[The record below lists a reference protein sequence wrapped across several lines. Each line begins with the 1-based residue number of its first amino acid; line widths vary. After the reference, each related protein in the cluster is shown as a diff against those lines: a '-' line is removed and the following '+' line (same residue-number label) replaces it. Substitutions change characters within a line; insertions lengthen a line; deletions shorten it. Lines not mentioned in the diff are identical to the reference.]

1 MNKINNKLVAKNT
14 LLLYVRMILMMA
26 IQLYTV
32 PIIMKCLGISDY
44 GLYNVVGGITTFLAF
59 VQGALTSGSQR
70 FLSFSIGED
79 NNNALKQT
87 FITTRSIYVILGMLM
102 LIMLE
107 IGGVW
112 FLNAKMNIPE
122 NRLYA
127 ANWVLQ
133 FSIISFILNFINIPY
148 TAVLIAHEKMNVYAY
163 ITITESILKLIGVI
177 LLQFIFF
184 DKLITYS
191 GICLASTIII
201 IALYHIYCISNYKEC
216 KTTSLKWNIKIG
228 YSMIKYS
235 IWNSIG
241 ALAGIL
247 RIQGTN
253 ILLNL
258 FFGTIINAAHAL
270 GQQINSVI
278 SLFINNI
285 YLASR
290 PQITKAYAA
299 NEEKGMWL
307 LVFQS
312 AKLAFYLLT
321 LLIIPILI
329 GIDDILKIW
338 LGKYPIYAT
347 DIIRLLLLTLL
358 IETFSNQ
365 IIAVFQAKNKMRKF
379 QLISSGIQLLNL
391 PISYILLKNLNISPI
406 SPYIVSI
413 FISSLSVI
421 CIILIAKKEINLNAN
436 KYFKEV
442 VAKDILLFC
451 IVFCCVYAFST
462 LNIESSIL
470 RIVAICF
477 VTIIVSIPI
486 IWKIGLNRSEKL
498 AVIKLIKKFK

>member
-1 MNKINNKLVAKNT
+1 
-14 LLLYVRMILMMA
+14 MILMMV

-44 GLYNVVGGITTFLAF
+44 GLYNVIGGITSLLAF
-59 VQGALTSGSQR
+59 IQGALTSGSQR
-70 FLSFSIGED
+70 FLSFAIGEE
-79 NNNALKQT
+79 NNKALKQT
-87 FITTRSIYVILGMLM
+87 FITTRSIYITFGVIM
-102 LIMLE
+102 LIILE
-107 IGGVW
+107 MGGIW
-112 FLNAKMNIPE
+112 FLNTKMNIPE

-133 FSIISFILNFINIPY
+133 FSIISFILNFTNIPY
-148 TAVLIAHEKMNVYAY
+148 SAVLIAHEKMNVYAY

-184 DKLITYS
+184 DKLITYA

-201 IALYHIYCISNYKEC
+201 IILYHIYCISNYQEC
-216 KTTSLKWNIKIG
+216 KTTTLKWDIKIG

-241 ALAGIL
+241 ALSGIL
-247 RIQGTN
+247 RIQGLN

-258 FFGTIINAAHAL
+258 FFGTVINAAHAL

-278 SLFINNI
+278 SLFANNI

-299 NEEKGMWL
+299 NKEKEMWI

-312 AKLAFYLLT
+312 TKLTFFLLS

-338 LGKYPIYAT
+338 LGKYPIYTT

-358 IETFSNQ
+358 VETFSNQ

-391 PISYILLKNLNISPI
+391 PISYIILKNINVSPI
-406 SPYIVSI
+406 VPYIISI
-413 FISSLSVI
+413 FISLCSAT
-421 CIILIAKKEINLNAN
+421 CIILIAKTEINLNVN

-442 VAKDILLFC
+442 IIKGSLLFC
-451 IVFCCVYAFST
+451 ISFCCVYLFSM
-462 LNIESSIL
+462 LKIIESPIL
-470 RIVAICF
+470 RIL
-477 VTIIVSIPI
+477 TIGSATFMISIPI
-486 IWKIGLNRSEKL
+486 IWGIGLNKSEKIL
-498 AVIKLIKKFK
+498 VSTAIKKMSNGKK